1 MGAHTKGWNSIS
13 VSFAVMG
20 NYHDH
25 LPDSKVLRAIRRLM
39 DLGVTLKKLTGD
51 YKLYGHCDASRTLG
65 PGEKFYNEI
74 RGWKRYGP
82 GPPKKVSTI

>member
-20 NYHDH
+20 DYRDH
-25 LPDSKVLRAIRRLM
+25 LPDSRVLRTMRQLM
-39 DLGVTLKKLTGD
+39 DLGKLTED
-51 YKLYGHCDASRTLG
+51 YKLYGHRDASQTMG
-65 PGEKFYNEI
+65 PGEKLYNEI
-74 RGWKRYGP
+74 RSWKRYGP